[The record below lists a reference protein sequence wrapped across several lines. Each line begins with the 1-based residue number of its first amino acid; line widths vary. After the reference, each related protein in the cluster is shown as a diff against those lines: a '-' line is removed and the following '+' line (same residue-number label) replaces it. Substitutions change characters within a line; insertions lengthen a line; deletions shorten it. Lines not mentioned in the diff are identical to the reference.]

1 MTAESLTL
9 EGPLAG
15 ICWVSREQ
23 LHDNFETGER
33 YSPDPVTPA

>member
-15 ICWVSREQ
+15 ICWVSSEQ
-23 LHDNFETGER
+23 LHENLETGEATR
-33 YSPDPVTPA
+33 PTL